1 MDEVQGR
8 ITISPAVLTTIVR
21 LTALENPG
29 VHKLAP
35 QHAAVRGLRS
45 SVGTEEGVIATV
57 TDQGVK
63 VELHIIVE
71 PDANMLQVGEAL
83 QGDIKRAIE
92 HMVDMPVRSVDVYIE
107 GVALGMGR
115 A

>member
-8 ITISPAVLTTIVR
+8 ITIAPGVLTTIVR

-107 GVALGMGR
+107 GVALELGR